1 MVIDCSHVSQADFT
15 AAEGFRDMIADFSSR
30 HQPLYWMSVSQ
41 TLVETLGPVSGDN
54 FKVITLAEEIMELEL
69 STYKQKNRKE
79 DLNIAFPI
87 LGSIIC
93 SEGNTRNAYN

>member
-1 MVIDCSHVSQADFT
+1 
-15 AAEGFRDMIADFSSR
+15 MIADFSSR
-30 HQPLYWMSVSQ
+30 HQPVCWISVSQ
-41 TLVETLGPVSGDN
+41 SLVETLEPVAGDN
-54 FKVITLAEEIMELEL
+54 FKVITLPEEIMELEL